1 MRCFLALLLMIS
13 FALNAADEI
22 YDFDDPGQRALFL
35 TLSESLRCP
44 KCQNQSIAGSNALV
58 AQDMKRKVY
67 QLLQQGYTEQEIIDY
82 MKQRYGDFVYYQPP
96 LNPLTLLLWMGPA
109 LFVLLVL
116 GILIRRRNKPAVQ
129 ADSAMLAKAEKWL
142 EEDK

>member
-1 MRCFLALLLMIS
+1 MKWFFSLLLIAT
-13 FALNAADEI
+13 FGLNAADEI
-22 YDFDDPGQRALFL
+22 YDFDDPQQRALFL

-44 KCQNQSIAGSNALV
+44 KCQNQSIGGSNALV

-67 QLLQQGYTEQEIIDY
+67 QLLQKGYTEQQIIDY

-96 LNPLTLLLWMGPA
+96 LNPLTLLLWMGPVV
-109 LFVLLVL
+109 FVLLVL
-116 GILIRRRNKPAVQ
+116 LTLIRRRNKPLDQ